1 MKWKILLV
9 LSAVAGGIAVAA
21 HRRNAKTL
29 ADAALWAEAT
39 DPVTRFGTN

>member
-1 MKWKILLV
+1 MKWKILVV
-9 LSAVAGGIAVAA
+9 LSAAAGFVAVAA

-39 DPVTRFGTN
+39 DPVTRFGG

>member
-1 MKWKILLV
+1 VKWTLILTLGA
-9 LSAVAGGIAVAA
+9 LAGGIALAA

-39 DPVTRFGTN
+39 DPVTRFDAA